1 MYTTSSI
8 CCTGEG
14 QSGCGQVRTE
24 VVNVPKWYIPKWY
37 SAYMYR
43 STTCTEVVQISN
55 LAKNLYRSGMYRN
68 GHVPNWP

>member
-24 VVNVPKWYIPKWY
+24 VV
-37 SAYMYR
+37 MYR
-43 STTCTEVVQISN
+43 T
-55 LAKNLYRSGMYRN
+55 G
-68 GHVPNWP
+68 PNPKRRGRVTQ